1 MPRFRTL
8 LRLLQSTAIVT
19 VLATTAATAQDTTLL
34 SEDGRTVH
42 GLLIGIDAYQKVR
55 PLKGAAADARD
66 IDGAMRKKGVTD
78 IVTLID
84 ADATRERV
92 LSEVD
97 ALTKRINPGDLVVL
111 TIAGHGTQE
120 PERVKGSQ
128 PDGMDNI
135 FLLAGFDV
143 NGAGTRQRII
153 GSEFNHFIKQ
163 FEAKGARV
171 LFVADTCHGG
181 GMTREVDPRA
191 EEMSFR
197 QVARYVLTIDELK
210 PVASTNDSYLT
221 ELDFQETAFLAAVDR
236 KTKAPEVKIP
246 GTPGYRGALSYAVAR
261 SFEGAADSN
270 HDGETT
276 LEELFT
282 QVRGVVYQLSDQ
294 RQNPVTVASPNRNI
308 EQELAF
314 TLAARPTKSGGIT
327 ITPVD
332 PDPQPSK
339 TIANATNVIRLASL
353 GGPNVALSKLE
364 QREAPFQVV
373 KAADGADLV
382 WDPSSRDVIS
392 QGDVIAYQVD
402 ASDLPSVVDRSAAVQ
417 GIKQLAAKAPQ
428 TIKVSPD
435 DKLHHNDKKVT
446 VDIMGV
452 GGRALILFNLA
463 SDGTV
468 QLLYPVKSDAPVV
481 TTANYRLPVVVRAP
495 FGADQIVAITSEQR
509 MLALEKAVQGLDMRR
524 TAMQMMRMVERYAP
538 KDARIGTIGIFTAP

>member
-1 MPRFRTL
+1 MPRFRKL
-8 LRLLQSTAIVT
+8 LVLLQSTAVAC
-19 VLATTAATAQDTTLL
+19 VLAAGTATAQETSLL
-34 SEDGRTVH
+34 SQDGRAVRA
-42 GLLIGIDAYQKVR
+42 LLIGIDAYQKVR
-55 PLKGAAADARD
+55 PLKGASADARD
-66 IDGAMRKKGVTD
+66 IDSALRKKGVTD

-84 ADATRERV
+84 SDATRERV
-92 LSEVD
+92 LQEINGM
-97 ALTKRINPGDLVVL
+97 TKRINPGDLVVL
-111 TIAGHGTQE
+111 SIAGHGAQE

-135 FLLAGFDV
+135 FLLPGFDTS
-143 NGAGTRQRII
+143 GAGTKQRII

-181 GMTREVDPRA
+181 GMTREIDPRA

-197 QVARYVLTIDELK
+197 QVSRYVLTIDELK
-210 PVASTNDSYLT
+210 PVATTADSYLT

-261 SFEGAADSN
+261 SFEGEADAN
-270 HDGETT
+270 HDGKTT

-294 RQNPVTVASPNRNI
+294 RQNPVTAASPNRNI
-308 EQELAF
+308 EQDLAF
-314 TLAARPTKSGGIT
+314 TLASRPAKGGII
-327 ITPVD
+327 ITD
-332 PDPQPSK
+332 AEPDPQPK
-339 TIANATNVIRLASL
+339 KPATSVIRLASL
-353 GGPNVALSKLE
+353 GAPNAALSKLE

-373 KAADGADLV
+373 KAADGADLI
-382 WDPSSRDVIS
+382 WDPNTRDVLS

-428 TIKVSPD
+428 AIKVSPD

-481 TTANYRLPVVVRAP
+481 ASPNYRLPVVVRSP

-509 MLALEKAVQGLDMRR
+509 MVALEKAVQGLDMRR